1 MKRKPT
7 PVTIIHF
14 PVRRGSAAR
23 TVPELVAV
31 SATDKEL
38 PLSEIAPGKRATTPR
53 RTPTPARAVTFVEQ
67 KAEDVERGM
76 TELAALGHS
85 LFTQG
90 RVQEA
95 RAVFEG
101 LVASGPR
108 DSYAHTMLGTIYLA
122 LEAFDRAL
130 ALFEAALQIDSADV
144 PALVYRGEIR
154 FKQRKLKPALEDFKR
169 AIDLGDPQ
177 DPFVDRARRLLR
189 MAKRMGREKR

>member
-38 PLSEIAPGKRATTPR
+38 PAADVAGKRASAPR

-76 TELAALGHS
+76 TELAALGHQ

-108 DSYAHTMLGTIYLA
+108 DSYSHTMLGTIYLA

-130 ALFEAALQIDSADV
+130 ALFEAALEIDPADV

-154 FKQRKLKPALEDFKR
+154 FKQRRLKPALDDFRR
-169 AIDLGDPQ
+169 ALELGDSE